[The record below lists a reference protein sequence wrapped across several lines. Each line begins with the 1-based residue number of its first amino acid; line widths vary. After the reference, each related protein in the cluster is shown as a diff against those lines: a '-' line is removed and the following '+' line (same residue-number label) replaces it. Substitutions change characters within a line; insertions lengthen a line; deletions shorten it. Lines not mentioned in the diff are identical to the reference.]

1 MMQQVAAQKT
11 DIAALPFSASSTA
24 KAVEAGMGAEDSSQ
38 NNNAFEAAYIQAKE
52 SSAKSLEAQNKGHS
66 SRQTSTSVSDSAN
79 PAIDKKSA
87 DRHASDPERGNV
99 DLPPVKDDEAQARN
113 GDQTDKKAQEG
124 DLTSPDEDTDE
135 LIIADAQSRRI
146 DTDTKKDGSL
156 LIDGKGTGKE
166 DGKGDVKGIGKDESQ
181 NGSDNKK
188 DFFGGHIDL
197 PPEELTS
204 IGNGDSESPT
214 DWIEYVT
221 SMMGASGDDKV
232 ASDAEATA
240 ITDDLLDAGEIE
252 DAELAAKQLAK
263 ALLAGDELASEDV
276 LSALASNNGSNE
288 SDVAVNGTLTST
300 NLPED
305 VDTSSATEIT
315 AYLMSLLEN
324 QAGEELGQDAGE
336 GLSSETLEA
345 VKALTA
351 ALLAKA
357 NDNAATSDVD
367 AGQSEK
373 VDPLA
378 NLLAQFLGDA
388 SENGEESSDTHTQNS
403 EHALLVEQE
412 AADEPALSA
421 DEVLVLSILQEQITA
436 QTDTKETLN
445 AALANG
451 VSSQSTASTQ
461 TNSNPIDTVSTEAS
475 DILTDSQGESLL
487 QSIAMMSPESAQ
499 KAAEAFAER
508 VAASLPTATTAA
520 QQQAVKSNLIAGI
533 NEFQQ
538 QVAQGREPGI
548 DLSALV
554 ADAASEAGL
563 TQTQMQNVAGQTDAL
578 AGQFMQLVNGTQQ
591 SAHQALQSELVSID
605 SHMNENNQVRAESTK
620 SQLQFEG
627 ADKPVNILKPEGQQQ
642 LHEKIRWMVNARNS
656 MAEIRLDPPELGSM
670 QVRVNV
676 SGDAASV
683 SFIVQSQHA
692 KDALADA
699 MPRLKDMLAE
709 QGINLGE
716 SEVRKDNSS
725 QNGDGSGQQL
735 AGNGVPSQDID
746 GEFDEGSTVI
756 EQSVTREAKGGID
769 YYA

>member
-24 KAVEAGMGAEDSSQ
+24 KAVEAGMGADDSSQ

-52 SSAKSLEAQNKGHS
+52 SSAKSLEAQNKSHS
-66 SRQTSTSVSDSAN
+66 SRHTSASVSDSAN

-87 DRHASDPERGNV
+87 NNRSVDPEEGNV

-113 GDQTDKKAQEG
+113 GDQADQTGNKGEVG
-124 DLTSPDEDTDE
+124 DVTPPGEDTDE
-135 LIIADAQSRRI
+135 SANTDIADAQARRI
-146 DTDTKKDGSL
+146 DADAN
-156 LIDGKGTGKE
+156 KG
-166 DGKGDVKGIGKDESQ
+166 GKDDGLN
-181 NGSDNKK
+181 NGENNDNKK

-204 IGNGDSESPT
+204 IGSGDSESST

-221 SMMGASGDDKV
+221 SMIGASSDAEV
-232 ASDAEATA
+232 SSDAEASSNTA
-240 ITDDLLDAGEIE
+240 SIDDLLNAGEIE
-252 DAELAAKQLAK
+252 DAELAAKQSAQ
-263 ALLAGDELASEDV
+263 ALLAGDELMSEDV
-276 LSALASNNGSNE
+276 LSALALNNGSNE
-288 SDVAVNGTLTST
+288 SDAAVNDTLTST
-300 NLPED
+300 SLPED

-315 AYLMSLLEN
+315 AYLMNLLEN

-357 NDNAATSDVD
+357 NENAATTDVD

-388 SENGEESSDTHTQNS
+388 SENGEETSDAQTQNS

-520 QQQAVKSNLIAGI
+520 QQQVVKSNLIAGI

-554 ADAASEAGL
+554 ADAASEVGL

>member
-66 SRQTSTSVSDSAN
+66 PRQTSTSVSDSAN

-87 DRHASDPERGNV
+87 DRHASDSERGNV

-113 GDQTDKKAQEG
+113 GDQADKKAQEG

-166 DGKGDVKGIGKDESQ
+166 DSKGVGKDESQ

-204 IGNGDSESPT
+204 IGNGDSESST

-221 SMMGASGDDKV
+221 SMIGASSDAEV
-232 ASDAEATA
+232 SSDAEASSNTA
-240 ITDDLLDAGEIE
+240 SIDDLLNAGEIE
-252 DAELAAKQLAK
+252 DAELAAKQSAQ
-263 ALLAGDELASEDV
+263 ALLAGDELMSEDV
-276 LSALASNNGSNE
+276 LSALALNNGSNE
-288 SDVAVNGTLTST
+288 SDAAVNDTLTST
-300 NLPED
+300 SLPED

-315 AYLMSLLEN
+315 AYLMNLLEN

-336 GLSSETLEA
+336 GLSRETLEA

-357 NDNAATSDVD
+357 NENAATTDVD

-388 SENGEESSDTHTQNS
+388 SENGEESSDAQTQNS

-421 DEVLVLSILQEQITA
+421 DEALVLSLLQEQITA

>member
-24 KAVEAGMGAEDSSQ
+24 KAVEAGMGADDSSQ

-52 SSAKSLEAQNKGHS
+52 SSAKSLEAQNKSHS
-66 SRQTSTSVSDSAN
+66 SRHTSASVSDSAN

-87 DRHASDPERGNV
+87 NNRSVDPEEGNV

-113 GDQTDKKAQEG
+113 GDQADQTGNKGEVG
-124 DLTSPDEDTDE
+124 DVTPPGEDTDE
-135 LIIADAQSRRI
+135 SANTDIADAQARRI
-146 DTDTKKDGSL
+146 DADAN
-156 LIDGKGTGKE
+156 KG
-166 DGKGDVKGIGKDESQ
+166 GKDDGLN
-181 NGSDNKK
+181 NGENNDNKK

-204 IGNGDSESPT
+204 IGSGDSESST

-221 SMMGASGDDKV
+221 SMIGASSDAEV
-232 ASDAEATA
+232 SSDAEASSNTA
-240 ITDDLLDAGEIE
+240 SIDDLLNAGEIE
-252 DAELAAKQLAK
+252 DAELAAKQSAQ
-263 ALLAGDELASEDV
+263 ALLAGDELMSEDV
-276 LSALASNNGSNE
+276 LSALALNNGSNE
-288 SDVAVNGTLTST
+288 SDAAVNDTLTST
-300 NLPED
+300 SLPED

-315 AYLMSLLEN
+315 AYLMNLLEN

-357 NDNAATSDVD
+357 NENAATTDVD

-388 SENGEESSDTHTQNS
+388 SENGEESSDAQTQNS

-421 DEVLVLSILQEQITA
+421 DEALVLSLLQEQITA

-520 QQQAVKSNLIAGI
+520 QQQVVKSNLIAGI

>member
-24 KAVEAGMGAEDSSQ
+24 KAVEAGMGTEDSSQ
-38 NNNAFEAAYIQAKE
+38 NNKAFEAAYIQAKE
-52 SSAKSLEAQNKGHS
+52 ASAKSLDAQNRTHS
-66 SRQTSTSVSDSAN
+66 SRHASASVNDSAN
-79 PAIDKKSA
+79 PAIEKKSA
-87 DRHASDPERGNV
+87 NNRSVDPEAGNV
-99 DLPPVKDDEAQARN
+99 DLPPVKDDEAQAQN
-113 GDQTDKKAQEG
+113 GDQAEQTGSKGEVG
-124 DLTSPDEDTDE
+124 DVTSPDEGTDE
-135 LIIADAQSRRI
+135 SAMTDIADAQARRI
-146 DTDTKKDGSL
+146 DADAKKDGKD
-156 LIDGKGTGKE
+156 DGLN
-166 DGKGDVKGIGKDESQ
+166 
-181 NGSDNKK
+181 NGETKK

-197 PPEELTS
+197 PPEELSS
-204 IGNGDSESPT
+204 IGNGDSEVST
-214 DWIEYVT
+214 DWVEYVT
-221 SMMGASGDDKV
+221 SMMGASSDAEV
-232 ASDAEATA
+232 SSDAEATA
-240 ITDDLLDAGEIE
+240 DTSIDDLSDAGEIE
-252 DAELAAKQLAK
+252 DAELAAKQLAQ
-263 ALLAGDELASEDV
+263 ALLAGDELVSDDV

-288 SDVAVNGTLTST
+288 SDAETNGALSATS
-300 NLPED
+300 LPDD
-305 VDTSSATEIT
+305 VDASSATEVT
-315 AYLMSLLEN
+315 AYLMSLLEG
-324 QAGEELGQDAGE
+324 QTGDELGQGAGE
-336 GLSSETLEA
+336 GLSNETLEA

-367 AGQSEK
+367 AGQSENA
-373 VDPLA
+373 DPLA
-378 NLLAQFLGDA
+378 NLLAQFLGNA
-388 SENGEESSDTHTQNS
+388 SENGEESSDALAQNA
-403 EHALLVEQE
+403 EQAFLAEQE
-412 AADEPALSA
+412 AVDKQALSA
-421 DEVLVLSILQEQITA
+421 DEALVLSLLQEQMQIA
-436 QTDTKETLN
+436 GQTDTKEALN

-451 VSSQSTASTQ
+451 VSSQSSASTQ
-461 TNSNPIDTVSTEAS
+461 TNNKAIDTVSTEAS

-487 QSIAMMSPESAQ
+487 QSLAMMSPESAQ
-499 KAAEAFAER
+499 KATEAFAER

-563 TQTQMQNVAGQTDAL
+563 TQTQMQNVAGQTDVL

-591 SAHQALQSELVSID
+591 SAHQVLQSELVSID

-620 SQLQFEG
+620 TQLQFDG

-683 SFIVQSQHA
+683 SFIVQSQYA

-735 AGNGVPSQDID
+735 AGNGVASQDTD

>member
-38 NNNAFEAAYIQAKE
+38 NNKAFEAAYIQAKE
-52 SSAKSLEAQNKGHS
+52 SNAKSLDAQNRSHS
-66 SRQTSTSVSDSAN
+66 SRHASASVNDSAN
-79 PAIDKKSA
+79 PAIEKKSA
-87 DRHASDPERGNV
+87 NNRSVDPEEGNV

-113 GDQTDKKAQEG
+113 GDQADQTGNKGEVG
-124 DLTSPDEDTDE
+124 DVAPPGEDTDE
-135 LIIADAQSRRI
+135 SANTDIADAQARRI
-146 DTDTKKDGSL
+146 DADAKKDRKD
-156 LIDGKGTGKE
+156 DGLNNGE
-166 DGKGDVKGIGKDESQ
+166 NIGEN
-181 NGSDNKK
+181 NGQTKK

-204 IGNGDSESPT
+204 IGSGDSESST

-221 SMMGASGDDKV
+221 SMIGASSDAEV
-232 ASDAEATA
+232 SSDAEASSNTA
-240 ITDDLLDAGEIE
+240 SIDDLLNAGEIE
-252 DAELAAKQLAK
+252 DADLAAKQSAQ
-263 ALLAGDELASEDV
+263 ALLAGDELMSEDV
-276 LSALASNNGSNE
+276 LSALALNNGSNE
-288 SDVAVNGTLTST
+288 SNAGVNGALTATS
-300 NLPED
+300 LPDD
-305 VDTSSATEIT
+305 VDASSATEIT
-315 AYLMSLLEN
+315 AYLMSLLES
-324 QAGEELGQDAGE
+324 QTGDELSQDAGE
-336 GLSSETLEA
+336 ALSKETLEA

-357 NDNAATSDVD
+357 NENAATSEVD
-367 AGQSEK
+367 AGQSES

-388 SENGEESSDTHTQNS
+388 SENGEESSDTQAQHAEQ
-403 EHALLVEQE
+403 ALLSEQE
-412 AADEPALSA
+412 AVDEQALSA
-421 DEVLVLSILQEQITA
+421 DEALVLSLLQEQIA
-436 QTDTKETLN
+436 GQTDTKEALN

-451 VSSQSTASTQ
+451 VSGQSTASTQ
-461 TNSNPIDTVSTEAS
+461 TNNNPIDTVSTEAS
-475 DILTDSQGESLL
+475 DVLTDSQGESLL
-487 QSIAMMSPESAQ
+487 QSLAMMSPESAQ
-499 KAAEAFAER
+499 KATEAFAER

-591 SAHQALQSELVSID
+591 SAHQVLQSELVSID

-620 SQLQFEG
+620 TQLQFDG

-735 AGNGVPSQDID
+735 AGNGVASQDTD

>member
-24 KAVEAGMGAEDSSQ
+24 KAVEAGMGSEDSSQ
-38 NNNAFEAAYIQAKE
+38 NNKAFEAAYIQAKE
-52 SSAKSLEAQNKGHS
+52 SSTKSLEAQNKSHS
-66 SRQTSTSVSDSAN
+66 TRHTSASVNNSTN

-87 DRHASDPERGNV
+87 DRHSPDPERGNV
-99 DLPPVKDDEAQARN
+99 DLPPVKDDETQARN

-124 DLTSPDEDTDE
+124 ELTSPDEGTDE

-146 DTDTKKDGSL
+146 DTDAKKDGSL
-156 LIDGKGTGKE
+156 LIDDKGTGKE
-166 DGKGDVKGIGKDESQ
+166 DSQ
-181 NGSDNKK
+181 NGGDNKK

-221 SMMGASGDDKV
+221 SMMGASGDDTV
-232 ASDAEATA
+232 TSDAEATA

-252 DAELAAKQLAK
+252 DAELAAKQLAQ
-263 ALLAGDELASEDV
+263 ALLAGDELAGEDV

-288 SDVAVNGTLTST
+288 SDAVVTGALTSK

-315 AYLMSLLEN
+315 AYLMNLLEN
-324 QAGEELGQDAGE
+324 QAGDELGQDAGE

-345 VKALTA
+345 IKALTA

-357 NDNAATSDVD
+357 NENTAPSEVD
-367 AGQSEK
+367 TGQSEK

-388 SENGEESSDTHTQNS
+388 SENEDESSDAQTQIS
-403 EHALLVEQE
+403 EQDLLAEQE
-412 AADEPALSA
+412 ANEQALSA
-421 DEVLVLSILQEQITA
+421 DEALVLSLLQEQITA
-436 QTDTKETLN
+436 QTDTKEALN

-451 VSSQSTASTQ
+451 VSSQSTATTQ
-461 TNSNPIDTVSTEAS
+461 TNSNPVDTVSTEAS

-563 TQTQMQNVAGQTDAL
+563 TQTQMQNVAGQTDVL

-591 SAHQALQSELVSID
+591 SAHQVLQSELVSID
-605 SHMNENNQVRAESTK
+605 SLMNESNQVRAESTK
-620 SQLQFEG
+620 TQLQFDG

>member
-24 KAVEAGMGAEDSSQ
+24 KAVEAGMGADDSSQ

-52 SSAKSLEAQNKGHS
+52 SSAKSLEAQNKSHS
-66 SRQTSTSVSDSAN
+66 SRHTSASVSDSAN

-87 DRHASDPERGNV
+87 NNRSVDPEEGNV

-113 GDQTDKKAQEG
+113 GDQADQTGNKGEVG
-124 DLTSPDEDTDE
+124 DVTPPGEDTDE
-135 LIIADAQSRRI
+135 SANTDIADAQARRI
-146 DTDTKKDGSL
+146 DADAN
-156 LIDGKGTGKE
+156 KG
-166 DGKGDVKGIGKDESQ
+166 GKDDGLN
-181 NGSDNKK
+181 NGENNDNKK

-204 IGNGDSESPT
+204 IGSGDSESST

-221 SMMGASGDDKV
+221 SMIGASSDAEV
-232 ASDAEATA
+232 SSDAEASSNTA
-240 ITDDLLDAGEIE
+240 SIDDLLNAGEIE
-252 DAELAAKQLAK
+252 DAELAAKQSAQ
-263 ALLAGDELASEDV
+263 ALLAGDELMSEDV
-276 LSALASNNGSNE
+276 LSALALNNGSNE
-288 SDVAVNGTLTST
+288 SDAAVNDTLTST
-300 NLPED
+300 SLPED

-315 AYLMSLLEN
+315 AYLMNLLEN

-336 GLSSETLEA
+336 GLSRETLEA

-388 SENGEESSDTHTQNS
+388 SENGEESSDAQTQNS

-421 DEVLVLSILQEQITA
+421 DEALVLSLLQEQITA

-520 QQQAVKSNLIAGI
+520 QQQVVKSNLIAGI

-554 ADAASEAGL
+554 AHAASEAGL

-620 SQLQFEG
+620 AQLQFEG

>member
-24 KAVEAGMGAEDSSQ
+24 KAVEAGMGADDSSQ

-52 SSAKSLEAQNKGHS
+52 SSAKSLEAQNKSHS
-66 SRQTSTSVSDSAN
+66 SRHTSASVSDSAN

-87 DRHASDPERGNV
+87 NNRSVDPEEGNV

-113 GDQTDKKAQEG
+113 GDQADQTGNKGEVG
-124 DLTSPDEDTDE
+124 DVTPPGEDTDE
-135 LIIADAQSRRI
+135 SANTDIADAQARRI
-146 DTDTKKDGSL
+146 DADAN
-156 LIDGKGTGKE
+156 KG
-166 DGKGDVKGIGKDESQ
+166 GKDDGLN
-181 NGSDNKK
+181 NGENNDNKK

-204 IGNGDSESPT
+204 IGSGDSESST

-221 SMMGASGDDKV
+221 SMIGASSDAEV
-232 ASDAEATA
+232 SSDAEASSNTA
-240 ITDDLLDAGEIE
+240 SIDDLLNAGEIE
-252 DAELAAKQLAK
+252 DAELAAKQSAQ
-263 ALLAGDELASEDV
+263 ALLAGDELMSEDV
-276 LSALASNNGSNE
+276 LSALALNNGSNE
-288 SDVAVNGTLTST
+288 SDAAVNDTLTST
-300 NLPED
+300 SLPED

-315 AYLMSLLEN
+315 AYLMNLLEN

-357 NDNAATSDVD
+357 NENAATTDVD

-388 SENGEESSDTHTQNS
+388 SENGEESSDAQTQNS

-421 DEVLVLSILQEQITA
+421 DEALVLSLLQEQITA

>member
-146 DTDTKKDGSL
+146 DTDAKKDGSL

-166 DGKGDVKGIGKDESQ
+166 DSKGVGKDESQ
-181 NGSDNKK
+181 NGGDNKK

-263 ALLAGDELASEDV
+263 ALLAGDELAGEDV

-288 SDVAVNGTLTST
+288 SDAAVNGTLTST

-357 NDNAATSDVD
+357 NENAATRDVD

-388 SENGEESSDTHTQNS
+388 SENGEETSDAQTQNS

-412 AADEPALSA
+412 AADEQALSA
-421 DEVLVLSILQEQITA
+421 DEALVLSLLQEQITA

>member
-38 NNNAFEAAYIQAKE
+38 NNKAFEAAYIQAKE
-52 SSAKSLEAQNKGHS
+52 SSAKSLEAQNKSHS
-66 SRQTSTSVSDSAN
+66 SRHTSASVSDSAN

-87 DRHASDPERGNV
+87 NNRSVDPEEGNV

-113 GDQTDKKAQEG
+113 GDQADQTGNKGEVG
-124 DLTSPDEDTDE
+124 DVTPPGEDTDE
-135 LIIADAQSRRI
+135 SANTDIADAQARRI
-146 DTDTKKDGSL
+146 DADAN
-156 LIDGKGTGKE
+156 KG
-166 DGKGDVKGIGKDESQ
+166 GKDDGLN
-181 NGSDNKK
+181 NGENNDNKK

-204 IGNGDSESPT
+204 IGSGDSESST

-221 SMMGASGDDKV
+221 SMIGAS
-232 ASDAEATA
+232 SDAEVSSDVEASSNTA
-240 ITDDLLDAGEIE
+240 SIDDLLNAGEIE
-252 DAELAAKQLAK
+252 DAELAAKQSAQ
-263 ALLAGDELASEDV
+263 ALLAGDELMSEDV
-276 LSALASNNGSNE
+276 LSALALNNGSNE
-288 SDVAVNGTLTST
+288 SDAAVNDTLTST
-300 NLPED
+300 SLPED

-315 AYLMSLLEN
+315 AYLMNLLEN

-357 NDNAATSDVD
+357 NENAATTDVD

-388 SENGEESSDTHTQNS
+388 SENGEETSDAQTQNS

-520 QQQAVKSNLIAGI
+520 QQQVVKSNLIAGI

>member
-146 DTDTKKDGSL
+146 DTDAKKDGSL

-166 DGKGDVKGIGKDESQ
+166 DSKGIGKDESQ
-181 NGSDNKK
+181 NGGDNKK

-252 DAELAAKQLAK
+252 DTELAAKQLAK
-263 ALLAGDELASEDV
+263 ALLAGDELAGEDV

-288 SDVAVNGTLTST
+288 SDAAVNGTLTST

-357 NDNAATSDVD
+357 NENAATSDVD

-388 SENGEESSDTHTQNS
+388 SENGEETSDAQTQNS

-412 AADEPALSA
+412 AADEQALSA
-421 DEVLVLSILQEQITA
+421 DEALVLSLLQEQITA

-620 SQLQFEG
+620 AQLQFEG

>member
-38 NNNAFEAAYIQAKE
+38 NNKAFEAAYIQAKE
-52 SSAKSLEAQNKGHS
+52 SSARSLDAQNRSHS
-66 SRQTSTSVSDSAN
+66 SRHTDASVNDSAN
-79 PAIDKKSA
+79 PAIEKKSA
-87 DRHASDPERGNV
+87 NNRSVDPEAGNV

-113 GDQTDKKAQEG
+113 GDQADQTGSKGKVG
-124 DLTSPDEDTDE
+124 DVTSPDEGTDE
-135 LIIADAQSRRI
+135 SEIMDIADAQARRI
-146 DTDTKKDGSL
+146 DADAKKDGKD
-156 LIDGKGTGKE
+156 DGLNNGE
-166 DGKGDVKGIGKDESQ
+166 NIGET
-181 NGSDNKK
+181 KK

-197 PPEELTS
+197 PPEDLTN
-204 IGNGDSESPT
+204 IGNGDSEVST

-221 SMMGASGDDKV
+221 SMMGTSSDAEVS
-232 ASDAEATA
+232 SDAEASTNTT
-240 ITDDLLDAGEIE
+240 IIDDLSDAGEIE
-252 DAELAAKQLAK
+252 DAELAAKQLAQ
-263 ALLAGDELASEDV
+263 ALLAGGELVSDDV

-288 SDVAVNGTLTST
+288 SDAGVNGALTATS
-300 NLPED
+300 LPDD
-305 VDTSSATEIT
+305 VDASSAMEVT
-315 AYLMSLLEN
+315 AYLMSLLEG
-324 QAGEELGQDAGE
+324 QTGDELSQDAGE
-336 GLSSETLEA
+336 GLSNETLEA

-357 NDNAATSDVD
+357 NGNAATSEID
-367 AGQSEK
+367 AGKSESA
-373 VDPLA
+373 DPLA

-388 SENGEESSDTHTQNS
+388 SENGEESSDALAQNA
-403 EHALLVEQE
+403 EQALLAELDGVDEQ
-412 AADEPALSA
+412 ALSA
-421 DEVLVLSILQEQITA
+421 DEALVLSLLQEQIA
-436 QTDTKETLN
+436 GQTDTKEALN

-461 TNSNPIDTVSTEAS
+461 TNNNPIDTVSTEAS
-475 DILTDSQGESLL
+475 DVLTDSQGESLL
-487 QSIAMMSPESAQ
+487 QSLSMMSPESAQ
-499 KAAEAFAER
+499 KATEAFAER

-591 SAHQALQSELVSID
+591 SAHQVLQSELVSID

-620 SQLQFEG
+620 TQLQFDG

-735 AGNGVPSQDID
+735 AGNGVASQDTD

>member
-52 SSAKSLEAQNKGHS
+52 SSAKSLEAQNKSHS
-66 SRQTSTSVSDSAN
+66 SRHTSASVSDSAN

-87 DRHASDPERGNV
+87 NNRSVDPEEGNV

-113 GDQTDKKAQEG
+113 GDQADQTGNKGEVG
-124 DLTSPDEDTDE
+124 DVTPPGEDTDE
-135 LIIADAQSRRI
+135 SANTDIADAQARRI
-146 DTDTKKDGSL
+146 DADAN
-156 LIDGKGTGKE
+156 KG
-166 DGKGDVKGIGKDESQ
+166 GKDDGLN
-181 NGSDNKK
+181 NGENNDNKK

-204 IGNGDSESPT
+204 IGSGDSESST

-221 SMMGASGDDKV
+221 SMIGASSDAEV
-232 ASDAEATA
+232 SSDAEASSNTA
-240 ITDDLLDAGEIE
+240 SIDDLLNAGEIE
-252 DAELAAKQLAK
+252 DAELAAKQSAQ
-263 ALLAGDELASEDV
+263 ALLAGDELMSEDV
-276 LSALASNNGSNE
+276 LSALALNNGSNE
-288 SDVAVNGTLTST
+288 SDAAVNDTLTST
-300 NLPED
+300 SLPED

-315 AYLMSLLEN
+315 AYLMNLLEN

-357 NDNAATSDVD
+357 NENAATTDVD

-388 SENGEESSDTHTQNS
+388 SENGEETSDAQTQNS

-520 QQQAVKSNLIAGI
+520 QQQVVKSNLIAGI

>member
-38 NNNAFEAAYIQAKE
+38 NNKAFEAAYIQAKE
-52 SSAKSLEAQNKGHS
+52 SSAKTIDGQHKSNS
-66 SRQTSTSVSDSAN
+66 S
-79 PAIDKKSA
+79 
-87 DRHASDPERGNV
+87 RHASASASNSANSANEKKPANNDAPDSEGGNV
-99 DLPPVKDDEAQARN
+99 DLPPVKDDEAQY
-113 GDQTDKKAQEG
+113 GGQSGQVGELK
-124 DLTSPDEDTDE
+124 SPSEDTDE
-135 LIIADAQSRRI
+135 PPITDIADAQSNRI
-146 DTDTKKDGSL
+146 DTEGKKDG
-156 LIDGKGTGKE
+156 
-166 DGKGDVKGIGKDESQ
+166 
-181 NGSDNKK
+181 NGSENKK
-188 DFFGGHIDL
+188 DFFGGHIEL
-197 PPEELTS
+197 PPEDLTS
-204 IGNGDSESPT
+204 IGNEDNESST
-214 DWIEYVT
+214 DWIDYVT
-221 SMMGASGDDKV
+221 SIMDATGEADVAAASNSKG
-232 ASDAEATA
+232 
-240 ITDDLLDAGEIE
+240 LLNADEID
-252 DAELAAKQLAK
+252 DAELAAKQLAQ
-263 ALLAGDELASEDV
+263 ALLAGDESVSDDAQ
-276 LSALASNNGSNE
+276 SALVSNSGSSE
-288 SDVAVNGTLTST
+288 SDAGANGASTST
-300 NLPED
+300 GLPDD
-305 VDTSSATEIT
+305 VDASSATEVT
-315 AYLMSLLEN
+315 AYLMSLLES
-324 QAGEELGQDAGE
+324 QAGVELSQDTGE
-336 GLSSETLEA
+336 GLSNETLEA

-357 NDNAATSDVD
+357 NENAATSEAD
-367 AGQSEK
+367 AGQSENA
-373 VDPLA
+373 DPLA
-378 NLLAQFLGDA
+378 NLLAQFLGDG
-388 SENGEESSDTHTQNS
+388 SENGEESSDAQMQNV
-403 EHALLVEQE
+403 EQALLAEQE
-412 AADEPALSA
+412 AVDEQALSA
-421 DEVLVLSILQEQITA
+421 EEALVLSLLQEQVA
-436 QTDTKETLN
+436 GQTDTKEALN
-445 AALANG
+445 AALASG
-451 VSSQSTASTQ
+451 VPSQSTASTQ
-461 TNSNPIDTVSTEAS
+461 TNNNPIDTVSTEAS

-487 QSIAMMSPESAQ
+487 QSLAMMSPESAQ
-499 KAAEAFAER
+499 KATEAFAER

-563 TQTQMQNVAGQTDAL
+563 TQIQMQNVAGQTDAL

-591 SAHQALQSELVSID
+591 SAHNVLQSELVSID

-620 SQLQFEG
+620 TQLQFDG

-725 QNGDGSGQQL
+725 QNSDGSGQQL
-735 AGNGVPSQDID
+735 AGNGVASQDTD

>member
-24 KAVEAGMGAEDSSQ
+24 KAVEAGMGADDSSQ
-38 NNNAFEAAYIQAKE
+38 NNNAFEAAYIQAKG
-52 SSAKSLEAQNKGHS
+52 SSAKSLEAQNKSQS
-66 SRQTSTSVSDSAN
+66 SRHTSASVSDSAN

-87 DRHASDPERGNV
+87 NNRSVDPEEGNV

-113 GDQTDKKAQEG
+113 GDQADQTGNKGEVG
-124 DLTSPDEDTDE
+124 DVTPPGEDTDE
-135 LIIADAQSRRI
+135 SANTDIADAQARRI
-146 DTDTKKDGSL
+146 DADAN
-156 LIDGKGTGKE
+156 KG
-166 DGKGDVKGIGKDESQ
+166 GKDDGLN
-181 NGSDNKK
+181 NGENNDNKK

-204 IGNGDSESPT
+204 IGSGDSESST

-221 SMMGASGDDKV
+221 SMIGASSDAEV
-232 ASDAEATA
+232 SSDAEASSNTA
-240 ITDDLLDAGEIE
+240 SIDDLLNAGEIE
-252 DAELAAKQLAK
+252 DAELAAKQSAQ
-263 ALLAGDELASEDV
+263 ALLAGDELMSEDV
-276 LSALASNNGSNE
+276 LSALALNNGSNE
-288 SDVAVNGTLTST
+288 SDAAVNDTLTST
-300 NLPED
+300 SLPED

-315 AYLMSLLEN
+315 AYLMNLLEN

-357 NDNAATSDVD
+357 NENAATTDVD

-388 SENGEESSDTHTQNS
+388 SENGEETSDAQTQNS

-520 QQQAVKSNLIAGI
+520 QQQVVKSNLIAGI

>member
-24 KAVEAGMGAEDSSQ
+24 KAVDAGMGAEDSSQ

-52 SSAKSLEAQNKGHS
+52 SSAKSLEAQNKSHS
-66 SRQTSTSVSDSAN
+66 SRHTSASVSDSAN

-124 DLTSPDEDTDE
+124 ELTSPDEDTDE

-146 DTDTKKDGSL
+146 DTDAKKDGSF
-156 LIDGKGTGKE
+156 LIDGKGAGKE
-166 DGKGDVKGIGKDESQ
+166 DGKGDVKGVGKEVSQ
-181 NGSDNKK
+181 NSGDNKK

-221 SMMGASGDDKV
+221 SMMGASGDDNV
-232 ASDAEATA
+232 ISDEEATA
-240 ITDDLLDAGEIE
+240 MTDDLLDAGEIE
-252 DAELAAKQLAK
+252 DAELAAKQLAQ
-263 ALLAGDELASEDV
+263 ALLAGDELAGEDV
-276 LSALASNNGSNE
+276 LSALAPNNGSNE
-288 SDVAVNGTLTST
+288 SDAVVTGALTST

-315 AYLMSLLEN
+315 AYLMNLLEN
-324 QAGEELGQDAGE
+324 QASDELGQDAGE

-357 NDNAATSDVD
+357 NENTAPSDVD
-367 AGQSEK
+367 TGQSEK

-388 SENGEESSDTHTQNS
+388 SENEDESSDAQTQIS
-403 EHALLVEQE
+403 EQDLLAEQE
-412 AADEPALSA
+412 ANEQALSA
-421 DEVLVLSILQEQITA
+421 DEALVLSLLQEQITA
-436 QTDTKETLN
+436 QTDTKEVLN

-451 VSSQSTASTQ
+451 VSSQSTATTQ

-499 KAAEAFAER
+499 KASEAFAER

-520 QQQAVKSNLIAGI
+520 QQQAVKSDLIAGI

-563 TQTQMQNVAGQTDAL
+563 TQTQVQNVAGQTDAL

-591 SAHQALQSELVSID
+591 SAHQVLQSELASID
-605 SHMNENNQVRAESTK
+605 SQMTENNQVRAESTK
-620 SQLQFEG
+620 AQLQFEG

>member
-24 KAVEAGMGAEDSSQ
+24 KAVEAGMGADDSSQ

-52 SSAKSLEAQNKGHS
+52 SSAKSLEAQNKSHS
-66 SRQTSTSVSDSAN
+66 SRHTSASVSDSAN

-87 DRHASDPERGNV
+87 NNRSVDPEEGNV

-113 GDQTDKKAQEG
+113 GDQADQTGNKGEVG
-124 DLTSPDEDTDE
+124 DVTPPGEDTDE
-135 LIIADAQSRRI
+135 SANTDIADAQARRI
-146 DTDTKKDGSL
+146 DADAN
-156 LIDGKGTGKE
+156 KG
-166 DGKGDVKGIGKDESQ
+166 GKDDGLN
-181 NGSDNKK
+181 NGENNDNKK

-204 IGNGDSESPT
+204 IGSGDSESST

-221 SMMGASGDDKV
+221 SMIGASSDAEV
-232 ASDAEATA
+232 SSDAEASSNTA
-240 ITDDLLDAGEIE
+240 SIDDLLNAGEIE
-252 DAELAAKQLAK
+252 DAELAAKQSAQ
-263 ALLAGDELASEDV
+263 ALLAGDELMSEDV
-276 LSALASNNGSNE
+276 LSALALNNGSNE
-288 SDVAVNGTLTST
+288 SNAGVNGALTATS
-300 NLPED
+300 LPDD
-305 VDTSSATEIT
+305 VDASSATEIT
-315 AYLMSLLEN
+315 AYLMSLLES
-324 QAGEELGQDAGE
+324 QTGDELSQDAGE
-336 GLSSETLEA
+336 ALSKETLEA

-357 NDNAATSDVD
+357 NENAATSEVD
-367 AGQSEK
+367 AGQSES

-388 SENGEESSDTHTQNS
+388 SENGEESSDTQAQHAEQ
-403 EHALLVEQE
+403 ALLSGQE
-412 AADEPALSA
+412 AVDEQALSA
-421 DEVLVLSILQEQITA
+421 DEALVLSLLQEQIA
-436 QTDTKETLN
+436 GQTDTKEALN

-461 TNSNPIDTVSTEAS
+461 TNNNPIDTVSTEAS
-475 DILTDSQGESLL
+475 DVLTDSQGESLL
-487 QSIAMMSPESAQ
+487 QSLAMMSPESAQ
-499 KAAEAFAER
+499 KATEAFAER

-591 SAHQALQSELVSID
+591 SAHQVLQSELVSID

-620 SQLQFEG
+620 TQLQFDG

-735 AGNGVPSQDID
+735 AGNGVASQDTD

>member
-24 KAVEAGMGAEDSSQ
+24 KAVEAGMGADDSSQ

-52 SSAKSLEAQNKGHS
+52 SSAKSLEAQNKSHS
-66 SRQTSTSVSDSAN
+66 SRHTSASVSDSAN

-87 DRHASDPERGNV
+87 NNRSVDPEEGNV

-113 GDQTDKKAQEG
+113 GDQADQTGNKGEVG
-124 DLTSPDEDTDE
+124 DVTPPGEDTDE
-135 LIIADAQSRRI
+135 SANTDIADAQARRI
-146 DTDTKKDGSL
+146 DADAN
-156 LIDGKGTGKE
+156 KG
-166 DGKGDVKGIGKDESQ
+166 GKDDGLN
-181 NGSDNKK
+181 NGENNDNKK

-204 IGNGDSESPT
+204 IGSGDSESST

-221 SMMGASGDDKV
+221 SMIGASSDAEV
-232 ASDAEATA
+232 SSDAEASSNTA
-240 ITDDLLDAGEIE
+240 SIDDLLNAGEIE
-252 DAELAAKQLAK
+252 DAELAAKQSAQ
-263 ALLAGDELASEDV
+263 ALLAGDELMSEDV
-276 LSALASNNGSNE
+276 LSALALNNGSNE
-288 SDVAVNGTLTST
+288 SDAAVNDTLTST
-300 NLPED
+300 SLPED

-315 AYLMSLLEN
+315 AYLMNLLEN

-357 NDNAATSDVD
+357 NENAATTDVD

-388 SENGEESSDTHTQNS
+388 SENGEETSDAQTQNS

>member
-24 KAVEAGMGAEDSSQ
+24 KAVEAGMGADDSSQ

-52 SSAKSLEAQNKGHS
+52 SSAKSLEAQNKSHS
-66 SRQTSTSVSDSAN
+66 SRHTSASVSDSAN

-87 DRHASDPERGNV
+87 NNRSVDPEEGNV

-113 GDQTDKKAQEG
+113 GDQADQTGNKGEVG
-124 DLTSPDEDTDE
+124 DVTPPGEDTDE
-135 LIIADAQSRRI
+135 SANTDIADAQARRI
-146 DTDTKKDGSL
+146 DADAN
-156 LIDGKGTGKE
+156 KG
-166 DGKGDVKGIGKDESQ
+166 GKDDGLN
-181 NGSDNKK
+181 NGENNDNKK

-204 IGNGDSESPT
+204 IGSGDSESST

-221 SMMGASGDDKV
+221 SMIGASSDAEV
-232 ASDAEATA
+232 SSDAEASSNTA
-240 ITDDLLDAGEIE
+240 SIDDLLNAGEIE
-252 DAELAAKQLAK
+252 DAELAAKQSAQ
-263 ALLAGDELASEDV
+263 ALLAGDELMSEDV
-276 LSALASNNGSNE
+276 LSALALNNGSNE
-288 SDVAVNGTLTST
+288 SDAAVNDTLTST
-300 NLPED
+300 SLPED

-315 AYLMSLLEN
+315 AYLMNLLEN

-336 GLSSETLEA
+336 GLSRETLEA

-388 SENGEESSDTHTQNS
+388 SENGEESSDAQTQNS

-421 DEVLVLSILQEQITA
+421 DEALVLSLLQEQITA

-554 ADAASEAGL
+554 AHAASEAGL

-620 SQLQFEG
+620 AQLQFEG

>member
-38 NNNAFEAAYIQAKE
+38 NSNAFEAAYIQAKE

-66 SRQTSTSVSDSAN
+66 SRQTSTSVNDSAN

-113 GDQTDKKAQEG
+113 GDQADKKAQEG

-166 DGKGDVKGIGKDESQ
+166 DSKGVGKDESQ

-221 SMMGASGDDKV
+221 SMMGASGDDNV
-232 ASDAEATA
+232 ISDAEATA

-252 DAELAAKQLAK
+252 DAELAAKQLAQ
-263 ALLAGDELASEDV
+263 ALLAGDELAGEDV

-288 SDVAVNGTLTST
+288 SDAAVNGTLTST

-315 AYLMSLLEN
+315 AYLMNLLEN

-357 NDNAATSDVD
+357 NENAATSDVD

-388 SENGEESSDTHTQNS
+388 SENGEETSDAQTQNS

-412 AADEPALSA
+412 AADEQALSA
-421 DEVLVLSILQEQITA
+421 DEALVLSLLQEQITA

-620 SQLQFEG
+620 AQLQFEG

>member
-1 MMQQVAAQKT
+1 
-11 DIAALPFSASSTA
+11 
-24 KAVEAGMGAEDSSQ
+24 
-38 NNNAFEAAYIQAKE
+38 
-52 SSAKSLEAQNKGHS
+52 
-66 SRQTSTSVSDSAN
+66 
-79 PAIDKKSA
+79 
-87 DRHASDPERGNV
+87 
-99 DLPPVKDDEAQARN
+99 
-113 GDQTDKKAQEG
+113 
-124 DLTSPDEDTDE
+124 
-135 LIIADAQSRRI
+135 
-146 DTDTKKDGSL
+146 
-156 LIDGKGTGKE
+156 
-166 DGKGDVKGIGKDESQ
+166 
-181 NGSDNKK
+181 
-188 DFFGGHIDL
+188 
-197 PPEELTS
+197 
-204 IGNGDSESPT
+204 
-214 DWIEYVT
+214 
-221 SMMGASGDDKV
+221 
-232 ASDAEATA
+232 
-240 ITDDLLDAGEIE
+240 
-252 DAELAAKQLAK
+252 
-263 ALLAGDELASEDV
+263 
-276 LSALASNNGSNE
+276 
-288 SDVAVNGTLTST
+288 
-300 NLPED
+300 
-305 VDTSSATEIT
+305 
-315 AYLMSLLEN
+315 LLEN
-324 QAGEELGQDAGE
+324 QASEELGQDAGE

-357 NDNAATSDVD
+357 NENAATRDVD

-388 SENGEESSDTHTQNS
+388 SENGEETSDAQTQNS

-412 AADEPALSA
+412 AADEQALSA
-421 DEVLVLSILQEQITA
+421 DEALVLSLLQEQITA

>member
-52 SSAKSLEAQNKGHS
+52 SSAKSLEAQNKSHS
-66 SRQTSTSVSDSAN
+66 SRHTSASVSDSAN

-87 DRHASDPERGNV
+87 NNRSVDPEEGNV

-113 GDQTDKKAQEG
+113 GDQADQTGNKGEVG
-124 DLTSPDEDTDE
+124 DVTPPGEDTDE
-135 LIIADAQSRRI
+135 SANTDIADAQARRI
-146 DTDTKKDGSL
+146 DADAN
-156 LIDGKGTGKE
+156 KG
-166 DGKGDVKGIGKDESQ
+166 GKDDGLN
-181 NGSDNKK
+181 NGENNDNKK

-204 IGNGDSESPT
+204 IGSGDSESST

-221 SMMGASGDDKV
+221 SMIGASSDAEV
-232 ASDAEATA
+232 SSDAEASSNTA
-240 ITDDLLDAGEIE
+240 SIDDLLNAGEIE
-252 DAELAAKQLAK
+252 DAELAAKQSAQ
-263 ALLAGDELASEDV
+263 ALLAGDELMSEDV
-276 LSALASNNGSNE
+276 LSALALNNGSNE
-288 SDVAVNGTLTST
+288 SDAAVNDTLTST
-300 NLPED
+300 SLPED

-315 AYLMSLLEN
+315 AYLMNLLEN

-336 GLSSETLEA
+336 GLSRETLEA

-388 SENGEESSDTHTQNS
+388 SENGEETSDAQTQNS

-421 DEVLVLSILQEQITA
+421 DEALVLSLLQEQITA

>member
-24 KAVEAGMGAEDSSQ
+24 KAVEAGMGSEDSSQ
-38 NNNAFEAAYIQAKE
+38 NNKAFEAAYIQAKE
-52 SSAKSLEAQNKGHS
+52 SSTKSLEAQNKSHS
-66 SRQTSTSVSDSAN
+66 TRHTSASVNNSTN

-87 DRHASDPERGNV
+87 DRHSPDPERGNV
-99 DLPPVKDDEAQARN
+99 DLPPVKDDETQARN

-124 DLTSPDEDTDE
+124 ELTSPDEGTDE

-146 DTDTKKDGSL
+146 DTDAKKDGSL
-156 LIDGKGTGKE
+156 LIDDKGTGKE
-166 DGKGDVKGIGKDESQ
+166 DSQ
-181 NGSDNKK
+181 NGGDNKK

-221 SMMGASGDDKV
+221 SMMGASGDDIV
-232 ASDAEATA
+232 TSDAEATA

-252 DAELAAKQLAK
+252 DAELAAKQLAQ
-263 ALLAGDELASEDV
+263 ALLAGDELAGEDV

-288 SDVAVNGTLTST
+288 SDAVVTGALTST

-315 AYLMSLLEN
+315 AYLMNLLEN
-324 QAGEELGQDAGE
+324 QAGDELGQDAGE

-345 VKALTA
+345 IKALTA

-357 NDNAATSDVD
+357 NENTAPSEVD
-367 AGQSEK
+367 TGQSEK

-388 SENGEESSDTHTQNS
+388 SENEDESSDAQTQIS
-403 EHALLVEQE
+403 EQDLLAEQE
-412 AADEPALSA
+412 ANEQALSA
-421 DEVLVLSILQEQITA
+421 DEALVLSLLQEQITA
-436 QTDTKETLN
+436 QTDTKEALN

-451 VSSQSTASTQ
+451 VSSQSTATTQ
-461 TNSNPIDTVSTEAS
+461 TNSNPVDTVSTEAS

-563 TQTQMQNVAGQTDAL
+563 TQTQMQNVAGQTDVL

-591 SAHQALQSELVSID
+591 SAHQVLQSELVSID
-605 SHMNENNQVRAESTK
+605 SLMNESNQVRAESTK
-620 SQLQFEG
+620 TQLQFDG

>member
-24 KAVEAGMGAEDSSQ
+24 KAVEAGMGADDSSQ

-52 SSAKSLEAQNKGHS
+52 SSAKSLEAQNKSHS
-66 SRQTSTSVSDSAN
+66 SRHTSASVSDSAN

-87 DRHASDPERGNV
+87 NNRSVDPEEGNV

-113 GDQTDKKAQEG
+113 GDQADQTGNKGEVG
-124 DLTSPDEDTDE
+124 DVTPPGEDTDE
-135 LIIADAQSRRI
+135 SANTDIADAQARRI
-146 DTDTKKDGSL
+146 DADAN
-156 LIDGKGTGKE
+156 KG
-166 DGKGDVKGIGKDESQ
+166 GKDDGLN
-181 NGSDNKK
+181 NGENNDNKK

-204 IGNGDSESPT
+204 IGSGDSESST

-221 SMMGASGDDKV
+221 SMIGAS
-232 ASDAEATA
+232 SDAEVSSDVEASSNTA
-240 ITDDLLDAGEIE
+240 SIDDLLNAGEIE
-252 DAELAAKQLAK
+252 DAELAAKQSAQ
-263 ALLAGDELASEDV
+263 ALLAGDELMSEDV
-276 LSALASNNGSNE
+276 LSALALNNGSNE
-288 SDVAVNGTLTST
+288 SNAGVNGALTAT

-315 AYLMSLLEN
+315 AYLMSLLES
-324 QAGEELGQDAGE
+324 QTGDELGQDAGE

-357 NDNAATSDVD
+357 NENTAPSDVD
-367 AGQSEK
+367 TGQSEK

-388 SENGEESSDTHTQNS
+388 SENEDESSDAQTQIS
-403 EHALLVEQE
+403 EQDLLAEQE
-412 AADEPALSA
+412 ANEQALSA
-421 DEVLVLSILQEQITA
+421 DEALVLSLLQEQITA
-436 QTDTKETLN
+436 QTDTKEVLN

-451 VSSQSTASTQ
+451 VSSQSTATTQ

-499 KAAEAFAER
+499 KASEAFAER

-563 TQTQMQNVAGQTDAL
+563 TQTQVQNVAGQTDAL

-591 SAHQALQSELVSID
+591 SAHQVLQSELVSID
-605 SHMNENNQVRAESTK
+605 SQMTENNQVRAESTK
-620 SQLQFEG
+620 AQLQFEG

>member
-24 KAVEAGMGAEDSSQ
+24 KAVEAGMGADDSSQ

-52 SSAKSLEAQNKGHS
+52 SSAKSLEAQNKSHS
-66 SRQTSTSVSDSAN
+66 SRHTSASVSDSAN

-87 DRHASDPERGNV
+87 NNRSVDPEEGNV

-113 GDQTDKKAQEG
+113 GDQADQTGNKGEVG
-124 DLTSPDEDTDE
+124 DVTPPGEDTDE
-135 LIIADAQSRRI
+135 SANTDIADAQARRI
-146 DTDTKKDGSL
+146 DADAN
-156 LIDGKGTGKE
+156 KG
-166 DGKGDVKGIGKDESQ
+166 GKDDGLN
-181 NGSDNKK
+181 NGENNDNKK

-204 IGNGDSESPT
+204 IGSGDSESST

-221 SMMGASGDDKV
+221 SMIGASSDAEV
-232 ASDAEATA
+232 SSDAEASSNTA
-240 ITDDLLDAGEIE
+240 SIDDLLNAGEIE
-252 DAELAAKQLAK
+252 DAELAAKQSAQ
-263 ALLAGDELASEDV
+263 ALLAGDELMSEDV
-276 LSALASNNGSNE
+276 LSALALNNGSNE
-288 SDVAVNGTLTST
+288 SNAGVNGALTATS
-300 NLPED
+300 LPDD
-305 VDTSSATEIT
+305 VDASSATEIT
-315 AYLMSLLEN
+315 AYLMSLLES
-324 QAGEELGQDAGE
+324 QTGDELSQDAGE
-336 GLSSETLEA
+336 ALSKETLEA

-357 NDNAATSDVD
+357 NENAATSEVD
-367 AGQSEK
+367 AGQSES

-388 SENGEESSDTHTQNS
+388 SENGEESSDTQAQHAEQ
-403 EHALLVEQE
+403 ALLSGQE
-412 AADEPALSA
+412 AVDEQALSA
-421 DEVLVLSILQEQITA
+421 DEALVLSLLQEQITA
-436 QTDTKETLN
+436 QTDTKEVLN

-451 VSSQSTASTQ
+451 VSSQSTATTQ

-499 KAAEAFAER
+499 KASEAFAER

-563 TQTQMQNVAGQTDAL
+563 TQTQVQNVAGQTDAL

-591 SAHQALQSELVSID
+591 SAHQVLQSELVSID
-605 SHMNENNQVRAESTK
+605 SQMTENNQVRAESTK
-620 SQLQFEG
+620 AQLQFEG

-735 AGNGVPSQDID
+735 AGNGVASQDTD

>member
-38 NNNAFEAAYIQAKE
+38 NNKAFEAAYIQAKE
-52 SSAKSLEAQNKGHS
+52 SNAKSLDAQNRSHS
-66 SRQTSTSVSDSAN
+66 SRHASASVNDSAN
-79 PAIDKKSA
+79 PAIEKKSA
-87 DRHASDPERGNV
+87 NNRSVDPEEGNV

-113 GDQTDKKAQEG
+113 GDQADQTGNKGEVG
-124 DLTSPDEDTDE
+124 DVTPPGEDTDE
-135 LIIADAQSRRI
+135 SANTDIADAQARRI
-146 DTDTKKDGSL
+146 DADAN
-156 LIDGKGTGKE
+156 KG
-166 DGKGDVKGIGKDESQ
+166 GKDDGLN
-181 NGSDNKK
+181 NGENNDNKK

-204 IGNGDSESPT
+204 IGSGDSESST

-221 SMMGASGDDKV
+221 SMIGASSDAEV
-232 ASDAEATA
+232 SSDAEASSNTA
-240 ITDDLLDAGEIE
+240 SIDDLLNAGEIE
-252 DAELAAKQLAK
+252 DAELAAKQSAQ
-263 ALLAGDELASEDV
+263 ALLAGDELMSEDV
-276 LSALASNNGSNE
+276 LSALALNNGSNE
-288 SDVAVNGTLTST
+288 SNAGVNGALTAT

-324 QAGEELGQDAGE
+324 QAGDELGQDAGE
-336 GLSSETLEA
+336 GLRSETLEA

-357 NDNAATSDVD
+357 NENAATSDVD

-388 SENGEESSDTHTQNS
+388 SENGEETSDAQTQNS

-412 AADEPALSA
+412 AADEQALSA
-421 DEVLVLSILQEQITA
+421 DEALVLSLLQEQITA

-475 DILTDSQGESLL
+475 VILTDSQGESLL

-591 SAHQALQSELVSID
+591 SAHQVLQSELVSID
-605 SHMNENNQVRAESTK
+605 SLMTENNQVRAESTK
-620 SQLQFEG
+620 AQLQFEG

>member
-24 KAVEAGMGAEDSSQ
+24 KAVEAGMGADDSSQ

-52 SSAKSLEAQNKGHS
+52 SSAKSLEAQNKSHS
-66 SRQTSTSVSDSAN
+66 SRHTSASVSDSAN

-87 DRHASDPERGNV
+87 NNRSVDPEEGNV

-113 GDQTDKKAQEG
+113 GDQADQTGNKGEVG
-124 DLTSPDEDTDE
+124 DVTPPGEDTDE
-135 LIIADAQSRRI
+135 SANTDIADAQARRI
-146 DTDTKKDGSL
+146 DADAN
-156 LIDGKGTGKE
+156 KG
-166 DGKGDVKGIGKDESQ
+166 GKDDGLN
-181 NGSDNKK
+181 NGENNDNKK

-204 IGNGDSESPT
+204 IGSGDSESST

-221 SMMGASGDDKV
+221 SMIGASSDAEV
-232 ASDAEATA
+232 SSDAEASSNTA
-240 ITDDLLDAGEIE
+240 SIDDLLNAGEIE
-252 DAELAAKQLAK
+252 DAELAAKQSAQ
-263 ALLAGDELASEDV
+263 ALLAGDELMSEDV
-276 LSALASNNGSNE
+276 LSALALNNGSNE
-288 SDVAVNGTLTST
+288 SNAGVNGALTAT

-315 AYLMSLLEN
+315 AYLMSLLES
-324 QAGEELGQDAGE
+324 QTGDELGQDAGE

-357 NDNAATSDVD
+357 NENTAPSDVD
-367 AGQSEK
+367 TGQSEK

-388 SENGEESSDTHTQNS
+388 SENEDESSDAQTQIS
-403 EHALLVEQE
+403 EQDLLAEQE
-412 AADEPALSA
+412 ANEQALSA
-421 DEVLVLSILQEQITA
+421 DEALVLSLLQEQITA
-436 QTDTKETLN
+436 QTDTKEVLN

-451 VSSQSTASTQ
+451 VSSQSTATTQ

-499 KAAEAFAER
+499 KASEAFAER

-563 TQTQMQNVAGQTDAL
+563 TQTQVQNVAGQTDAL

-591 SAHQALQSELVSID
+591 SAHQVLQSELVSID
-605 SHMNENNQVRAESTK
+605 SQMTENNQVRAESTK
-620 SQLQFEG
+620 AQLQFEG

>member
-113 GDQTDKKAQEG
+113 GDQADKKAQEG

-166 DGKGDVKGIGKDESQ
+166 DSKGVGKDESQ

-221 SMMGASGDDKV
+221 SMMGASGDDNV
-232 ASDAEATA
+232 ISDAEATA

-252 DAELAAKQLAK
+252 DAELAAKQLAQ
-263 ALLAGDELASEDV
+263 ALLAGDELAGEDV

-288 SDVAVNGTLTST
+288 SDAAVNGTLTST

-357 NDNAATSDVD
+357 NENAATSDVD

-388 SENGEESSDTHTQNS
+388 SENGEETSDAQTQNS

-412 AADEPALSA
+412 AADEQALSA
-421 DEVLVLSILQEQITA
+421 DEALVLSLLQEQVTA

>member
-24 KAVEAGMGAEDSSQ
+24 KAVEAGMGADDSSQ

-52 SSAKSLEAQNKGHS
+52 SSAKSLEAQNKSHS
-66 SRQTSTSVSDSAN
+66 SRHTSASVSDSAN

-87 DRHASDPERGNV
+87 NNRSVDPEEGNV

-113 GDQTDKKAQEG
+113 GDQADQTGNKGEVG
-124 DLTSPDEDTDE
+124 DVTPPGEDTDE
-135 LIIADAQSRRI
+135 SANTDIADAQARRI
-146 DTDTKKDGSL
+146 DADAN
-156 LIDGKGTGKE
+156 KG
-166 DGKGDVKGIGKDESQ
+166 GKDDGLN
-181 NGSDNKK
+181 NGENNDNKK

-204 IGNGDSESPT
+204 IGSGDSESST

-221 SMMGASGDDKV
+221 SMIGASSDAEV
-232 ASDAEATA
+232 SSDAEASSNTA
-240 ITDDLLDAGEIE
+240 SIDDLLNAGEIE
-252 DAELAAKQLAK
+252 DAELAAKQSAQ
-263 ALLAGDELASEDV
+263 ALLAGDELMSEDV
-276 LSALASNNGSNE
+276 LSALALNNGSNE
-288 SDVAVNGTLTST
+288 SDAAVNDTLTST
-300 NLPED
+300 SLPED

-315 AYLMSLLEN
+315 AYLMNLLEN

-357 NDNAATSDVD
+357 NENAATTDVD

-378 NLLAQFLGDA
+378 NLFAQFLGDA
-388 SENGEESSDTHTQNS
+388 SENGEETSDAQTQNS

-520 QQQAVKSNLIAGI
+520 QQQVVKSNLIAGI

>member
-24 KAVEAGMGAEDSSQ
+24 KAVEAGMGADDSSQ

-52 SSAKSLEAQNKGHS
+52 SSAKSLEAQNKSHS
-66 SRQTSTSVSDSAN
+66 SRHTSASVSDSAN

-87 DRHASDPERGNV
+87 NNRSVDPEEGNV

-113 GDQTDKKAQEG
+113 GDQADQTGNKGEVG
-124 DLTSPDEDTDE
+124 DVTPPGEDTDE
-135 LIIADAQSRRI
+135 SANTDIADAQARRI
-146 DTDTKKDGSL
+146 DADAN
-156 LIDGKGTGKE
+156 KG
-166 DGKGDVKGIGKDESQ
+166 GKDDGLN
-181 NGSDNKK
+181 NGENNDNKK

-204 IGNGDSESPT
+204 IGSGDSESST

-221 SMMGASGDDKV
+221 SMIGASSDAEV
-232 ASDAEATA
+232 SSDAEASSNTA
-240 ITDDLLDAGEIE
+240 SIDDLLNAGEIE
-252 DAELAAKQLAK
+252 DAELAAKQSAQ
-263 ALLAGDELASEDV
+263 ALLAGDELMSEDV
-276 LSALASNNGSNE
+276 LSALALNNGSNE
-288 SDVAVNGTLTST
+288 SDAAVNDTLTST
-300 NLPED
+300 SLPED

-315 AYLMSLLEN
+315 AYLMNLLEN

-336 GLSSETLEA
+336 GLSRETLEA

-357 NDNAATSDVD
+357 NENAATTDVD

-388 SENGEESSDTHTQNS
+388 SENGEETSDAQTQNS

-554 ADAASEAGL
+554 AHAASEAGL

>member
-24 KAVEAGMGAEDSSQ
+24 KAVEAGMGADDSSQ

-52 SSAKSLEAQNKGHS
+52 SSAKSLEAQNKSHS
-66 SRQTSTSVSDSAN
+66 SRHTSASVSDSAN

-87 DRHASDPERGNV
+87 NNRSVDPEEGNV

-113 GDQTDKKAQEG
+113 GDQADQTGNKGEVG
-124 DLTSPDEDTDE
+124 DVTPPGEDTDE
-135 LIIADAQSRRI
+135 SANTDIADAQARRI
-146 DTDTKKDGSL
+146 DADAN
-156 LIDGKGTGKE
+156 KG
-166 DGKGDVKGIGKDESQ
+166 GKDDGLN
-181 NGSDNKK
+181 NGENNDNKK

-204 IGNGDSESPT
+204 IGSGDSESST

-221 SMMGASGDDKV
+221 SMIGASSDAEV
-232 ASDAEATA
+232 SSDAEASSNTA
-240 ITDDLLDAGEIE
+240 SIDDLLNAGEIE
-252 DAELAAKQLAK
+252 DAELAAKQSAQ
-263 ALLAGDELASEDV
+263 ALLAGDELMSEDV
-276 LSALASNNGSNE
+276 LSALALNNGSNE
-288 SDVAVNGTLTST
+288 SDAAVNDTLTST
-300 NLPED
+300 SLPED

-315 AYLMSLLEN
+315 AYLMNLLEN

-357 NDNAATSDVD
+357 NENAATTDVD

-388 SENGEESSDTHTQNS
+388 SENGEETSDAQTQNS

-412 AADEPALSA
+412 AADEQALSA
-421 DEVLVLSILQEQITA
+421 DEALVLSLLQEQITA

-520 QQQAVKSNLIAGI
+520 QQQVVKSNLIAGI

-591 SAHQALQSELVSID
+591 SAHQALQSELVSIY

>member
-24 KAVEAGMGAEDSSQ
+24 KAVEAGMGADDSSQ

-52 SSAKSLEAQNKGHS
+52 SSAKSLEAQNKSHS
-66 SRQTSTSVSDSAN
+66 SRHTSASVSDSAN

-87 DRHASDPERGNV
+87 NNRSVDPEEGNV

-113 GDQTDKKAQEG
+113 GDQADQTGNKGEVG
-124 DLTSPDEDTDE
+124 DVTPPGEDTDE
-135 LIIADAQSRRI
+135 SANTDIADAQARRI
-146 DTDTKKDGSL
+146 DADAN
-156 LIDGKGTGKE
+156 KG
-166 DGKGDVKGIGKDESQ
+166 GKDDGLN
-181 NGSDNKK
+181 NGENNDNKK

-204 IGNGDSESPT
+204 IGSGDSESST

-221 SMMGASGDDKV
+221 SMIGASSDAEV
-232 ASDAEATA
+232 SSDAEASSNTA
-240 ITDDLLDAGEIE
+240 SIDDLLNAGEIE
-252 DAELAAKQLAK
+252 DAELAAKQSAQ
-263 ALLAGDELASEDV
+263 ALLAGDELMSEDV
-276 LSALASNNGSNE
+276 LSALALNNGSNE
-288 SDVAVNGTLTST
+288 SDAAVNDTLTST
-300 NLPED
+300 SLPED

-315 AYLMSLLEN
+315 AYLMNLLEN

-357 NDNAATSDVD
+357 NENAATTDVD

-388 SENGEESSDTHTQNS
+388 SENGEESSDAQTQNS

-520 QQQAVKSNLIAGI
+520 QQQVVKSNLIAGI

-620 SQLQFEG
+620 AQLQFEG

>member
-24 KAVEAGMGAEDSSQ
+24 KAVEAGMGADDSSQ

-52 SSAKSLEAQNKGHS
+52 SSAKSLEAQNKSHS
-66 SRQTSTSVSDSAN
+66 SRHTSASVSDSAN

-87 DRHASDPERGNV
+87 NNRSVDPEEGNV

-113 GDQTDKKAQEG
+113 GDQADQTGNKGEVG
-124 DLTSPDEDTDE
+124 DVTPPGEDTDE
-135 LIIADAQSRRI
+135 SANTDIADAQARRI
-146 DTDTKKDGSL
+146 DADAN
-156 LIDGKGTGKE
+156 KG
-166 DGKGDVKGIGKDESQ
+166 GKDDGLN
-181 NGSDNKK
+181 NGENNDNKK

-204 IGNGDSESPT
+204 IGSGDSESST

-221 SMMGASGDDKV
+221 SMIGASSDAEV
-232 ASDAEATA
+232 SSDAEASSNTA
-240 ITDDLLDAGEIE
+240 SIDDLLNAGEIE
-252 DAELAAKQLAK
+252 DAELAAKQSAQ
-263 ALLAGDELASEDV
+263 ALLAGDELMSEDV
-276 LSALASNNGSNE
+276 LSALALNNGSNE
-288 SDVAVNGTLTST
+288 SDAAVNDTLTST
-300 NLPED
+300 SLPED

-315 AYLMSLLEN
+315 AYLMNLLEN

-336 GLSSETLEA
+336 GLSRETLEA

-357 NDNAATSDVD
+357 NENAATTDVD

-388 SENGEESSDTHTQNS
+388 SENGEETSDAQTQNS

-520 QQQAVKSNLIAGI
+520 QQQVVKSNLIAGI

>member
-38 NNNAFEAAYIQAKE
+38 NNKAFEAAYIQAKE
-52 SSAKSLEAQNKGHS
+52 SNAKSLDAQNRSHS
-66 SRQTSTSVSDSAN
+66 SRHASASVNDSAN
-79 PAIDKKSA
+79 PAIEKKSA
-87 DRHASDPERGNV
+87 NNRSVDPEEGNV

-113 GDQTDKKAQEG
+113 GDQADQTGNKGEVG
-124 DLTSPDEDTDE
+124 NVTPPGEDTDKSANTD
-135 LIIADAQSRRI
+135 IADAQARRI
-146 DTDTKKDGSL
+146 DADAKKDRKD
-156 LIDGKGTGKE
+156 DGLNNGE
-166 DGKGDVKGIGKDESQ
+166 NIGEN
-181 NGSDNKK
+181 NGQTKK

-204 IGNGDSESPT
+204 IGSGDSESST

-221 SMMGASGDDKV
+221 SMIGASSDAEV
-232 ASDAEATA
+232 SSDAEASSNTA
-240 ITDDLLDAGEIE
+240 SIDDLLNAGEIE
-252 DAELAAKQLAK
+252 DAELAAKQSAQ
-263 ALLAGDELASEDV
+263 ALLAGNELMSEDV
-276 LSALASNNGSNE
+276 LSALALNNGSNE
-288 SDVAVNGTLTST
+288 SNAGVNGALTATS
-300 NLPED
+300 LPDD
-305 VDTSSATEIT
+305 VDASSATHIT
-315 AYLMSLLEN
+315 AYLMSLLES
-324 QAGEELGQDAGE
+324 QTGDELSQDAGE
-336 GLSSETLEA
+336 ALSKETLEA

-357 NDNAATSDVD
+357 NENAATSEVD
-367 AGQSEK
+367 AGQSES

-388 SENGEESSDTHTQNS
+388 SENGEESSDAQAQHAEQ
-403 EHALLVEQE
+403 ALLSGQE
-412 AADEPALSA
+412 AEDEQALSA
-421 DEVLVLSILQEQITA
+421 DEALVLSLLQEQIA
-436 QTDTKETLN
+436 GQTDTKEGLN

-461 TNSNPIDTVSTEAS
+461 TNNNPIDIVSTEAS
-475 DILTDSQGESLL
+475 DVLTDSQGESLL
-487 QSIAMMSPESAQ
+487 QSLAMMSPESAQ
-499 KAAEAFAER
+499 KATEAFAER

-591 SAHQALQSELVSID
+591 SAHQVLQSELVSID

-620 SQLQFEG
+620 TQLQFDG

-735 AGNGVPSQDID
+735 AGNGVASQDTD

>member
-24 KAVEAGMGAEDSSQ
+24 KAVEAGMGADDSSQ

-52 SSAKSLEAQNKGHS
+52 SSAKSLEAQNKSHS
-66 SRQTSTSVSDSAN
+66 SRHTSASVSDSAN

-87 DRHASDPERGNV
+87 NNRSVDPEEGNV

-113 GDQTDKKAQEG
+113 GDQADQTGNKGEVG
-124 DLTSPDEDTDE
+124 DVTPPGEDTDE
-135 LIIADAQSRRI
+135 SANTDIADAQARRI
-146 DTDTKKDGSL
+146 DADAN
-156 LIDGKGTGKE
+156 KG
-166 DGKGDVKGIGKDESQ
+166 GKDDGLN
-181 NGSDNKK
+181 NGENNDNKK

-204 IGNGDSESPT
+204 IGSGDSESST

-221 SMMGASGDDKV
+221 SMIGASSDAEV
-232 ASDAEATA
+232 SSDAEASSNTA
-240 ITDDLLDAGEIE
+240 SIDDLLNAGEIE
-252 DAELAAKQLAK
+252 DAELAAKQSAQ
-263 ALLAGDELASEDV
+263 ALLAGDELMSEDV
-276 LSALASNNGSNE
+276 LSALALNNGSNE
-288 SDVAVNGTLTST
+288 SDAAVNDTLTST
-300 NLPED
+300 SLPED

-315 AYLMSLLEN
+315 AYLMNLLEN

-336 GLSSETLEA
+336 GLSRETLEA

-388 SENGEESSDTHTQNS
+388 SENGEESSDAQTQNS

-554 ADAASEAGL
+554 AHAASEAGL

-620 SQLQFEG
+620 AQLQFEG

>member
-24 KAVEAGMGAEDSSQ
+24 KAVEAGMGADDSSQ

-52 SSAKSLEAQNKGHS
+52 SSAKSLEAQNKSHS
-66 SRQTSTSVSDSAN
+66 SRHTSASVSDSAN

-87 DRHASDPERGNV
+87 NNRSVDPEEGNV

-113 GDQTDKKAQEG
+113 GDQADQTGNKGEVG
-124 DLTSPDEDTDE
+124 DVTPPGEDTDE
-135 LIIADAQSRRI
+135 SANTDIADAQARRI
-146 DTDTKKDGSL
+146 DADAN
-156 LIDGKGTGKE
+156 KG
-166 DGKGDVKGIGKDESQ
+166 GKDDGLN
-181 NGSDNKK
+181 NGENNDNKK

-204 IGNGDSESPT
+204 IGSGDSESST

-221 SMMGASGDDKV
+221 SMIGASSDAEV
-232 ASDAEATA
+232 SSDAEASSNTA
-240 ITDDLLDAGEIE
+240 SIDDLLNAGEIE
-252 DAELAAKQLAK
+252 DAELAAKQSAQ
-263 ALLAGDELASEDV
+263 ALLAGDELMSEDV
-276 LSALASNNGSNE
+276 LSALALNNGSNE
-288 SDVAVNGTLTST
+288 SDAAVNDTLTST
-300 NLPED
+300 SLPED

-315 AYLMSLLEN
+315 AYLMNLLEN

-357 NDNAATSDVD
+357 NENAATTDVD

-388 SENGEESSDTHTQNS
+388 SENGEESSDAQTQNS

-520 QQQAVKSNLIAGI
+520 QQQVVKSNLIAGI

-554 ADAASEAGL
+554 AHAASEAGL

>member
-38 NNNAFEAAYIQAKE
+38 NNKAFEAAYIQAKE
-52 SSAKSLEAQNKGHS
+52 SSAKSLEAQNKSHS
-66 SRQTSTSVSDSAN
+66 SRHTSASVSDSAN

-87 DRHASDPERGNV
+87 NNRSVDPEEGNV

-113 GDQTDKKAQEG
+113 GDQADQTGNKGEVG
-124 DLTSPDEDTDE
+124 DVTPPGEDTDE
-135 LIIADAQSRRI
+135 SANTDIADAQARRI
-146 DTDTKKDGSL
+146 DADAN
-156 LIDGKGTGKE
+156 KG
-166 DGKGDVKGIGKDESQ
+166 GKDDGLN
-181 NGSDNKK
+181 NGENNDNKK

-204 IGNGDSESPT
+204 IGSGDSESST

-221 SMMGASGDDKV
+221 SMIGAS
-232 ASDAEATA
+232 SDAEVSSDVEASSNTA
-240 ITDDLLDAGEIE
+240 SIDDLLNAGEIE
-252 DAELAAKQLAK
+252 DAELAAKQSAQ
-263 ALLAGDELASEDV
+263 ALLAGDELMSEDV
-276 LSALASNNGSNE
+276 LSALALNNGSNE
-288 SDVAVNGTLTST
+288 SNAGVNGALTAT

-315 AYLMSLLEN
+315 AYLMSLLES
-324 QAGEELGQDAGE
+324 QTGDELGQDAGE

-357 NDNAATSDVD
+357 NENTAPSDVD
-367 AGQSEK
+367 TGQSEK

-388 SENGEESSDTHTQNS
+388 SENEDESSDAQTQIS
-403 EHALLVEQE
+403 EQDLLAEQE
-412 AADEPALSA
+412 ANEQALSA
-421 DEVLVLSILQEQITA
+421 DEALVLSLLQEQITA
-436 QTDTKETLN
+436 QTDTKEVLN

-451 VSSQSTASTQ
+451 VSSQSTATTQ

-499 KAAEAFAER
+499 KASEAFAER

-563 TQTQMQNVAGQTDAL
+563 TQTQVQNVAGQTDAL

-591 SAHQALQSELVSID
+591 SAHQVLQSELVSID
-605 SHMNENNQVRAESTK
+605 SQMTENNQVRAESTK
-620 SQLQFEG
+620 AQLQFEG

>member
-113 GDQTDKKAQEG
+113 GDQADKKAQEG

-146 DTDTKKDGSL
+146 DTDAKKDGSL

-166 DGKGDVKGIGKDESQ
+166 DSKGIGKDESQ
-181 NGSDNKK
+181 NGGDNKK

-288 SDVAVNGTLTST
+288 SDAAVNGTLTST

-357 NDNAATSDVD
+357 NENAATRDVD

-388 SENGEESSDTHTQNS
+388 SENGEETSDAQTQNS

-412 AADEPALSA
+412 AADEQALSA
-421 DEVLVLSILQEQITA
+421 DEALVLSLLQEQITA

-620 SQLQFEG
+620 AQLQFEG

>member
-38 NNNAFEAAYIQAKE
+38 NNKAFEAAYIQAKE
-52 SSAKSLEAQNKGHS
+52 SNAKSLDAQNRSHS
-66 SRQTSTSVSDSAN
+66 SRHASASVNDSAN
-79 PAIDKKSA
+79 PAIEKKSA
-87 DRHASDPERGNV
+87 NNRSVDPEEGNV

-113 GDQTDKKAQEG
+113 GDQADNKGKVDE
-124 DLTSPDEDTDE
+124 LTPPGEDTDKSANTD
-135 LIIADAQSRRI
+135 IADAQARRI
-146 DTDTKKDGSL
+146 DADAN
-156 LIDGKGTGKE
+156 KG
-166 DGKGDVKGIGKDESQ
+166 GKDDGLN
-181 NGSDNKK
+181 NGENNDNKK

-204 IGNGDSESPT
+204 IGSGDSESST

-221 SMMGASGDDKV
+221 SMIGASSDAEV
-232 ASDAEATA
+232 SSDAEASSNTA
-240 ITDDLLDAGEIE
+240 SIDDLLNAGEIE
-252 DAELAAKQLAK
+252 DAGLAAKQSAQ
-263 ALLAGDELASEDV
+263 ALLAGDELMSEDV
-276 LSALASNNGSNE
+276 LSALALNNGSNE
-288 SDVAVNGTLTST
+288 SNAGVSGALTATS
-300 NLPED
+300 LPDD
-305 VDTSSATEIT
+305 VDASSATDIT
-315 AYLMSLLEN
+315 AYLMSLLES
-324 QAGEELGQDAGE
+324 QTGDELSQDAGE
-336 GLSSETLEA
+336 ALSKETLEA

-357 NDNAATSDVD
+357 NENAATSEVD
-367 AGQSEK
+367 AGQSES

-388 SENGEESSDTHTQNS
+388 SENGEESSDTQAQHAEQ
-403 EHALLVEQE
+403 ALLSGQE
-412 AADEPALSA
+412 AEDEQALSA
-421 DEVLVLSILQEQITA
+421 DEALVLSLLQEQIA
-436 QTDTKETLN
+436 GQTDTKEGLN

-461 TNSNPIDTVSTEAS
+461 TNNNPIDTVSTEAS
-475 DILTDSQGESLL
+475 DVLTDSQGESLL
-487 QSIAMMSPESAQ
+487 QSLAMMSPESAQ
-499 KAAEAFAER
+499 KATEAFAER

-563 TQTQMQNVAGQTDAL
+563 TQTQMQNVSGQTDAL

-591 SAHQALQSELVSID
+591 SAHQVLQSELVSID

-620 SQLQFEG
+620 TQLQFDG

-735 AGNGVPSQDID
+735 AGNGVASQDTD